1 MTVAQLLSRL
11 EGGLAVLLNIVGGK
25 VGVEGDQVGVEAVD
39 DRTEGQPV
47 PPARREVCHLYYKI
61 FAVYFLS
68 GLWILIRMDPDPG
81 GKNLRKKQ
89 KKCKEIGRNCNF
101 ILTN

>member
-81 GKNLRKKQ
+81 GKNFKTQTEKMQ
-89 KKCKEIGRNCNF
+89 GDW
-101 ILTN
+101 